1 MLSEDPTR
9 SSIQVSGAI
18 AVTKGEVSNW
28 IVAAM
33 AIGLV
38 ALVILGVHPP
48 SLLMHLLDRAAG
60 ELGSGR

>member
-1 MLSEDPTR
+1 
-9 SSIQVSGAI
+9 VSY
-18 AVTKGEVSNW
+18 W

-48 SLLMHLLDRAAG
+48 SQLMHLLDRAAA
-60 ELGSGR
+60 ELGSVR

>member
-1 MLSEDPTR
+1 MLSGDPVTAPPEVNGAVVVTR
-9 SSIQVSGAI
+9 
-18 AVTKGEVSNW
+18 GEVSYW

-48 SLLMHLLDRAAG
+48 SQLMHLLDRAAA
-60 ELGSGR
+60 ELGSVR

>member
-1 MLSEDPTR
+1 M
-9 SSIQVSGAI
+9 
-18 AVTKGEVSNW
+18 TKGEVSNW

-48 SLLMHLLDRAAG
+48 ASLDRTSWI
-60 ELGSGR
+60 ERRPN